1 MKIDTRAVAAGSGFG
16 LLTAIGPWF
25 QGLPIAAAAGFAAGL
40 FLTYSSIGLLVAIL
54 PDFGRRVRTGALIG
68 LLYSIPGSVF
78 TAVPYPLVE
87 DAPAYYREFVGGG
100 PRALILTLFFGS
112 LAGSVAGWCRK
123 KGTQLI

>member
-1 MKIDTRAVAAGSGFG
+1 MQLDRRAAAAGALFG

-25 QGLPIAAAAGFAAGL
+25 QGLALAAAAGFAAGL
-40 FLTYSSIGLLVAIL
+40 FLTYASIGLLVGIL
-54 PDFGRRVRTGALIG
+54 PDFGHRLRTGALIG
-68 LLYSIPGSVF
+68 LLYSIPGAVF

-112 LAGSVAGWCRK
+112 LAGTIAGGFRK
-123 KGTQLI
+123 KNP